1 MQVSVNGKTHE
12 LPEAMT
18 VAQLVEHLGLSA
30 PLAVELN
37 RQVCPKQKHS
47 ETPLQSGDVVEVV
60 TIVGGG

>member
-1 MQVSVNGKTHE
+1 MQVNVNGKMRE

-18 VAQLVEHLGLSA
+18 VAQLIEHLGLSA

-37 RQVCPKQKHS
+37 RQVCPKPKHGQTS
-47 ETPLQSGDVVEVV
+47 LKSGDVVEVV